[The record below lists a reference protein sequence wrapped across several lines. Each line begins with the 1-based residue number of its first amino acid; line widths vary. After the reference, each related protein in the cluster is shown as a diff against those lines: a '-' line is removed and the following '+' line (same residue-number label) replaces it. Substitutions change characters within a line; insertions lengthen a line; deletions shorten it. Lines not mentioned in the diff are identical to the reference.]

1 VIFRNK
7 NIHFLLFFLPQ
18 IKKNSFT
25 AFLNA
30 SLIFTFLIEI
40 GKLFQSLIALYEKL
54 LVLHKFAFGVI
65 KFKLNKGNKKIT
77 ELRTILQRE
86 SQNS

>member
-1 VIFRNK
+1 MIFKNK
-7 NIHFLLFFLPQ
+7 NIHFLLFLHQ
-18 IKKNSFT
+18 IFFFYFT

-30 SLIFTFLIEI
+30 SLLVTFLIEK

-65 KFKLNKGNKKIT
+65 QFKLEAPHKENI
-77 ELRTILQRE
+77 RPRM
-86 SQNS
+86 

>member
-1 VIFRNK
+1 M
-7 NIHFLLFFLPQ
+7 
-18 IKKNSFT
+18 FT

-30 SLIFTFLIEI
+30 SLLFTFLIEI

-65 KFKLNKGNKKIT
+65 KFKL
-77 ELRTILQRE
+77 EAPLVFP
-86 SQNS
+86 

>member
-1 VIFRNK
+1 VIFKNK
-7 NIHFLLFFLPQ
+7 NIHFLLFFLHQ

-30 SLIFTFLIEI
+30 SLLVTFLIEI
-40 GKLFQSLIALYEKL
+40 GKPFQSLIALYEKL

-65 KFKLNKGNKKIT
+65 KFKLEAPHKENI
-77 ELRTILQRE
+77 RPRM
-86 SQNS
+86 

>member
-1 VIFRNK
+1 VIFKNK
-7 NIHFLLFFLPQ
+7 NIHFLLFFLHQ
-18 IKKNSFT
+18 IKKISFT

-30 SLIFTFLIEI
+30 SLLVTFLIEI

-65 KFKLNKGNKKIT
+65 KFKLEAPHKENI
-77 ELRTILQRE
+77 RPRM
-86 SQNS
+86 